1 MMISLPLS
9 PQISVGPLIVA
20 ALVVFAFAAEPFS
33 GQWLAYDRYAIEGME
48 TWRILTGNLVHTNG
62 FHVLLNLAGLVLLW
76 LLHGEHY
83 RISRFLKVFI
93 WCCFGTS
100 AGIYLLSPDLIWYA
114 GLSGAL
120 HGVFTWGACMDV
132 RKGLRS
138 GWLLLA
144 GVGVKLG
151 YEQYTGSSDGVA
163 DLINAT
169 VAVDAHLYG
178 AFSGILIFLLMWALS
193 RRSVSAP
200 AQS

>member
-1 MMISLPLS
+1 MISLPLS
-9 PQISVGPLIVA
+9 PQFSVGPLLVA
-20 ALVVFAFAAEPFS
+20 TLVIIAFYAEPAS

-48 TWRILTGNLVHTNG
+48 TWRIITGNLVHTNG
-62 FHVLLNLAGLVLLW
+62 YHLLLNLAGLALLW

-100 AGIYLLSPDLIWYA
+100 AGMYIMSPDLIWYA

-120 HGVFTWGACMDV
+120 HGVFVWGACMDI

-138 GWLLLA
+138 GWLLLI
-144 GVGVKLG
+144 GVAVKLG
-151 YEQYTGSSDGVA
+151 YEQYTGSSDDVA
-163 DLINAT
+163 ALINAT

-178 AFSGILIFLLMWALS
+178 AISGVLIFLLMLGLS
-193 RRSVSAP
+193 RRVPTTTVS
-200 AQS
+200 S

>member
-9 PQISVGPLIVA
+9 PQFSLGPLLIAILTVI
-20 ALVVFAFAAEPFS
+20 AFYAEPAS

-48 TWRILTGNLVHTNG
+48 TWRIVTGNLVHTNG
-62 FHVLLNLAGLVLLW
+62 FHLLLNLAGLALLW
-76 LLHGEHY
+76 ILHGEHY

-120 HGVFTWGACMDV
+120 HGVFVWGACMDI
-132 RKGLRS
+132 RKGLSS

-144 GVGVKLG
+144 GVAVKLG
-151 YEQYTGSSDGVA
+151 YEQFTGSSDGVA
-163 DLINAT
+163 ELINAT

-178 AFSGILIFLLMWALS
+178 AISGILIFLLMIGLA
-193 RRSVSAP
+193 RRTEA
-200 AQS
+200 ATA

>member
-9 PQISVGPLIVA
+9 PQFSVGPLLVA
-20 ALVVFAFAAEPFS
+20 IFVVIAYLAEPVS
-33 GQWLAYDRYAIEGME
+33 GQWLAYDRYAVEGME
-48 TWRILTGNLVHTNG
+48 TWRVITGNLVHTNG

-83 RISRFLKVFI
+83 RISRFVKVFL
-93 WCCFGTS
+93 WCCLGTS
-100 AGIYLLSPDLIWYA
+100 AGIYFMSPDLIWYA

-120 HGVFTWGACMDV
+120 HGVFVWGACMDI

-144 GVGVKLG
+144 GVAVKLG

-163 DLINAT
+163 ELINAT

-178 AFSGILIFLLMWALS
+178 ALSGALIFLLMWVFS
-193 RRSVSAP
+193 RRTAIAHAS
-200 AQS
+200 